1 MTIRSL
7 SLLAPLAALALAG
20 CEKDTAA
27 SPTQPALLET
37 RWLLASVDSFPVAA
51 ASYSGTNR
59 SYIEFVALGKCT
71 VGLGP
76 CNNFSG
82 RFRLGSGGQ
91 QLSIAPQIPTRAACP
106 VQALETHFLDNLAL
120 TTRYEISGS
129 ELRLYD
135 ASAAAP
141 RLVFRRAGR

>member
-82 RFRLGSGGQ
+82 RFSLGGGQ
-91 QLSIAPQIPTRAACP
+91 QLSIAPQIPTRATCP
-106 VQALETHFLDNLAL
+106 VQALETHYLDNLAL
-120 TTRYEISGS
+120 TARYEISGP

-135 ASAAAP
+135 ASAAP
-141 RLVFRRAGR
+141 RLVFRRAER